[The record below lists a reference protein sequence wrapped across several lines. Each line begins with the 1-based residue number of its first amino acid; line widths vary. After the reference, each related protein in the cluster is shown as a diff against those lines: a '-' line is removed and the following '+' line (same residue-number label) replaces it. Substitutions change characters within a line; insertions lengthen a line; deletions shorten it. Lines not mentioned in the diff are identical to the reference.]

1 MVEMRLQS
9 LKINDTGDR
18 QYLAL
23 AEVDGDREM
32 TIVIGYSEV
41 QAIDRFV
48 KDVRPPRPM
57 THELVS
63 NLIEASGAKV
73 ERVDVT
79 ELRGGT
85 FYAMIRLVRSDGT
98 IAEVDARPSDA
109 IAVATALK
117 APLFVAEDVLNEA
130 SPVP

>member
-18 QYLAL
+18 QYIAL
-23 AEVDGDREM
+23 TEVGGDRDL

-63 NLIEASGAKV
+63 NLIEATGCRI
-73 ERVDVT
+73 ERIDIT

-85 FYAMIRLVRSDGT
+85 FYAMIRLERPDGT
-98 IAEVDARPSDA
+98 LAEIDARPSDA
-109 IAVATALK
+109 IALATALK
-117 APLFVAEDVLNEA
+117 APIFVADDVLREA
-130 SPVP
+130 TAVD

>member
-18 QYLAL
+18 QYIAL

-48 KDVRPPRPM
+48 KEVRPPRPM

-85 FYAMIRLVRSDGT
+85 FYAMIRLVRADGT

-117 APLFVAEDVLNEA
+117 APVFVAEDVLNES

>member
-18 QYLAL
+18 QYIGLS
-23 AEVDGDREM
+23 EVDGAREL

-63 NLIEASGAKV
+63 NLIEATGC
-73 ERVDVT
+73 RI
-79 ELRGGT
+79 ELQPIPVGT
-85 FYAMIRLVRSDGT
+85 GMHQADAAGDAHDGDHHHHLHQGES
-98 IAEVDARPSDA
+98 IANTRHGWHRP
-109 IAVATALK
+109 
-117 APLFVAEDVLNEA
+117 
-130 SPVP
+130 